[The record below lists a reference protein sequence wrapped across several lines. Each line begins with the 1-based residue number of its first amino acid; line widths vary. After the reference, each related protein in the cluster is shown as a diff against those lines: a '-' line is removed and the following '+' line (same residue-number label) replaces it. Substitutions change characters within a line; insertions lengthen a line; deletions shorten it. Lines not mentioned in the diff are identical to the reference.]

1 MPSSSSSSLVLLS
14 PSLWS
19 SSTSC
24 GLLIATNRSPATARS
39 VCDTRAFGHSQK
51 IGCNQSEVSIEAVD
65 QSDVSIET
73 VDQSEDS
80 IHLLPG
86 RELCEHVRELRGCRV
101 VHVVHVA
108 AVHHHRH
115 PGDCVA
121 MCTVQSSAHLGRSCV
136 MLLLEMTDLTWVTA
150 GKMTPAC
157 GVMLR

>member
-1 MPSSSSSSLVLLS
+1 M
-14 PSLWS
+14 
-19 SSTSC
+19 
-24 GLLIATNRSPATARS
+24 G
-39 VCDTRAFGHSQK
+39 D
-51 IGCNQSEVSIEAVD
+51 CNQSEVSIEAVD
-65 QSDVSIET
+65 QADVSIET

-80 IHLLPG
+80 IDLLPG

>member
-1 MPSSSSSSLVLLS
+1 MPSSSSSSFSLLS

-65 QSDVSIET
+65 QADVSIET

-80 IHLLPG
+80 IHLLP
-86 RELCEHVRELRGCRV
+86 
-101 VHVVHVA
+101 
-108 AVHHHRH
+108 
-115 PGDCVA
+115 
-121 MCTVQSSAHLGRSCV
+121 
-136 MLLLEMTDLTWVTA
+136 
-150 GKMTPAC
+150 
-157 GVMLR
+157 